1 MKRNRKVE
9 MLLLK
14 DLLSTEEIKNIIK
27 NRQNHYINNEYDL
40 IKLNDD
46 NEILEKFNN
55 TNEIEDLQKEINQIN
70 VENDTKYD
78 QNNYYSIDELKGH
91 ILDNNNT

>member
-1 MKRNRKVE
+1 

-55 TNEIEDLQKEINQIN
+55 TNEID
-70 VENDTKYD
+70 
-78 QNNYYSIDELKGH
+78 
-91 ILDNNNT
+91 

>member
-1 MKRNRKVE
+1 

>member
-1 MKRNRKVE
+1 MIPKLWQE
-9 MLLLK
+9 CFPLK
-14 DLLSTEEIKNIIK
+14 FTLIKNIIK

>member
-1 MKRNRKVE
+1 

-14 DLLSTEEIKNIIK
+14 DIHSTEEIKNIIK